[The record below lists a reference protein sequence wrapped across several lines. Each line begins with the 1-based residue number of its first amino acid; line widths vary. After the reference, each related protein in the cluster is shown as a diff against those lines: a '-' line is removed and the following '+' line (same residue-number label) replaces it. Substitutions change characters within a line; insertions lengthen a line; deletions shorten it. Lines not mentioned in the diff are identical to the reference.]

1 MFLSFLLGNFPFLI
15 LVLAVFHLGENIF
28 VFSPNIVF
36 YRGAWVFRGFASS
49 FPSVGFTCV
58 PYHVDCGANTQ
69 EVHMPKGIGYGKKKP
84 MRKPKGKGK
93 GKK

>member
-1 MFLSFLLGNFPFLI
+1 VGFKGVCLL
-15 LVLAVFHLGENIF
+15 
-28 VFSPNIVF
+28 FS
-36 YRGAWVFRGFASS
+36 
-49 FPSVGFTCV
+49 SVGFTCV
-58 PYHVDCGANTQ
+58 PYHVDCDANTQ